1 MLVDNSTVDARFDLE
16 ARDMVYY
23 DNVVDTHLA
32 YKSDA
37 YRFMYLSE
45 QQSTEAWVMLQ
56 SDSRGLTGML
66 LSRYASSFRAELVR
80 CTTYS
85 FS

>member
-1 MLVDNSTVDARFDLE
+1 MLVDNSSVNADSDLE

-37 YRFMYLSE
+37 YKFMYLSD
-45 QQSTEAWVMLQ
+45 QKATEAWVMLQ
-56 SDSRGLTGML
+56 SDSRDLTGM
-66 LSRYASSFRAELVR
+66 
-80 CTTYS
+80 T
-85 FS
+85 